1 MRELRIVH
9 LASRISHPASDP
21 MTFDGAFRERLRNS
35 WVEMRENLTRSILQ
49 SLGVILGVAS
59 VLGGMSIS
67 DSMRKRS
74 MELYARMG
82 GLDKL
87 NVRQSAVV
95 KEGAPTAL
103 QMANLGLR
111 TADASEGEEMDT
123 SAVDGISLRKDA
135 RARVRSPYADQERDI
150 RGIGGDFLALD
161 GYEVDQ
167 GRDFTLHDIDTAA
180 PVAILGTEAV
190 AVFFPNGDAIGRTLR
205 IGDTPVEVIGVLK
218 ERIFRFRKSNGNMF
232 RWRNRIIALPTTL
245 VARRFDGDQYHRVD
259 RMVFRIRSLD
269 AMSRF
274 TKGLSSLLKAN
285 HRQQEDFRLD
295 DVAARV
301 RKQQSQGNVYDII
314 FLLSG
319 FLSLIGGGIVNVNI
333 QMATLKERI
342 REVGVKMAIGAP
354 GREIFKEFMTEALVL
369 TAAGS
374 LAGLVI
380 GVGFSAIITASIGVP
395 LHIDPKSFAS
405 AYLLAGVFGFV
416 FALFPAWKASR
427 LSPMEALRY
436 E

>member
-1 MRELRIVH
+1 MALN
-9 LASRISHPASDP
+9 
-21 MTFDGAFRERLRNS
+21 GAFRERLRNS
-35 WVEMRENLTRSILQ
+35 WVEMRENFTRSTLQ

-59 VLGGMSIS
+59 VLGGFSIS
-67 DSMRKRS
+67 DSMRQRS
-74 MELYARMG
+74 MELYVKMG

-103 QMANLGLR
+103 QTANLGLR
-111 TADASEGEEMDT
+111 VADADEGEGIDA
-123 SAVDGISLRKDA
+123 SPVDGVSIRKDA

-150 RGIGGDFLALD
+150 RGIGRDFLALD
-161 GYEVDQ
+161 GYQVDQ
-167 GRDFTLHDIDTAA
+167 GREFTVHDIDSGA

-190 AVFFPNGDAIGRTLR
+190 AVFFPNGDALGRTLR
-205 IGDTPVEVIGVLK
+205 VGDTPVQVVGILK
-218 ERIFRFRKSNGNMF
+218 ERVFRFRDGQNNMF

-245 VARRFDGDQYHRVD
+245 VARRFEGDRYHRVD
-259 RMVFRIRSLD
+259 RVTFRIRKLD
-269 AMSRF
+269 AMATFS
-274 TKGLSSLLKAN
+274 KALAGVLKAN
-285 HRQQEDFRLD
+285 HRQQDDFRLD
-295 DVAARV
+295 DVGARV
-301 RKQQSQGNVYDII
+301 RKQHSQGDVYDII

-319 FLSLIGGGIVNVNI
+319 FLSMIGGGIVNVNI

-354 GREIFKEFMTEALVL
+354 GREIFKEFMTEALLL
-369 TAAGS
+369 TGVGS

-380 GVGFSAIITASIGVP
+380 GVGFSKIITASIGVP
-395 LHIDPKSFAS
+395 LHIDPKSFVL
-405 AYLLAGVFGFV
+405 AYALAAVFGFV

>member
-1 MRELRIVH
+1 M
-9 LASRISHPASDP
+9 
-21 MTFDGAFRERLRNS
+21 FNGAFRERVRNS
-35 WVEMRENLTRSILQ
+35 WVEMRENLTRSTLQ

-59 VLGGMSIS
+59 VLGGFSIS
-67 DSMRKRS
+67 DSMRQRS
-74 MELYARMG
+74 MELYVKMG

-111 TADASEGEEMDT
+111 SLDAQEGEDIDS

-135 RARVRSPYADQERDI
+135 QARVRSPYADQERDI
-150 RGIGGDFLALD
+150 RGVGGNFLALD
-161 GYEVDQ
+161 GYEIDQ
-167 GRDFTLHDIDTAA
+167 GRDFTMHDIDTAA
-180 PVAILGTEAV
+180 PVVILGTEAV
-190 AVFFPNGDAIGRTLR
+190 AAFFPSGDALGRTLR
-205 IGDTPVEVIGVLK
+205 IGDTPVQVVGILK
-218 ERIFRFRKSNGNMF
+218 ERVFRFRDGQHNIF
-232 RWRNRIIALPTTL
+232 RWRNRIIAIPTTL
-245 VARRFDGDQYHRVD
+245 VARRFEGDQYHRVD
-259 RMVFRIRSLD
+259 RVTFRIRKLD
-269 AMSRF
+269 AMAKFS
-274 TKGLSSLLKAN
+274 KALSGMLKAN

-295 DVAARV
+295 DVGARV
-301 RKQQSQGNVYDII
+301 RKQQSQGDVYDII

-354 GREIFKEFMTEALVL
+354 GTEVFKEFMTEALLL
-369 TAAGS
+369 T
-374 LAGLVI
+374 
-380 GVGFSAIITASIGVP
+380 GVGSIVGLIIGIGFSKIITASIGVP
-395 LHIDPKSFAS
+395 LHIDAKSFVS
-405 AYLLAGVFGFV
+405 AYGLAVVFGFV

>member
-1 MRELRIVH
+1 
-9 LASRISHPASDP
+9 
-21 MTFDGAFRERLRNS
+21 MTLNGKFRERLRNA
-35 WVEMRENLTRSILQ
+35 WVEMCENMTRSTLQ

-74 MELYARMG
+74 MELYVRMG

-95 KEGAPTAL
+95 REGAPTAM

-111 TADASEGEEMDT
+111 SADADGGDDLDT
-123 SAVDGISLRKDA
+123 STVDGISLRRDA

-150 RGIGGDFLALD
+150 RGVGGDFLALE

-167 GRDFTLHDIDTAA
+167 GRAFSPGDIDGAA
-180 PVAILGTEAV
+180 PIAVLGTEAV
-190 AVFFPNGDAIGRTLR
+190 AVFFPNGDALGRTIR
-205 IGDTPVEVIGVLK
+205 IGDTSCQVVGILK
-218 ERIFRFRKSNGNMF
+218 ERVFRFRKSNRNWF
-232 RWRNRIIALPTTL
+232 RWRNRIIAVPSTL
-245 VARRFDGDQYHRVD
+245 VARRFEGDQYHRVD
-259 RMVFRIRSLD
+259 RMTFRIRDID
-269 AMSRF
+269 AMAKFS
-274 TKGLSSLLKAN
+274 KGLVSLLKAN

-295 DVAARV
+295 DVGARY
-301 RKQQSQGNVYDII
+301 RKQRSQGNVYDII

-354 GREIFKEFMTEALVL
+354 GGEIFKEFMTEALVL
-369 TAAGS
+369 TGVGS

-380 GVGFSAIITASIGVP
+380 GIGFSAIITASLGVP
-395 LHIDPKSFAS
+395 LHIDPKSFVS
-405 AYLLAGVFGFV
+405 AYALAAIFGFV

>member
-1 MRELRIVH
+1 MI
-9 LASRISHPASDP
+9 
-21 MTFDGAFRERLRNS
+21 FNGKFRERLRNA
-35 WVEMRENLTRSILQ
+35 WVEMRENMTRSTLQ

-74 MELYARMG
+74 MELYVRMG

-95 KEGAPTAL
+95 KEGAPTAM

-111 TADASEGEEMDT
+111 SADSEGGDDLDT
-123 SAVDGISLRKDA
+123 STVDGISLRRDA

-150 RGIGGDFLALD
+150 RGVGGDFLALE

-167 GRDFTLHDIDTAA
+167 GRAFSAADIDGAA
-180 PVAILGTEAV
+180 PIAVLGTEAV
-190 AVFFPNGDAIGRTLR
+190 AVFFPNGDALGRTIR
-205 IGDTPVEVIGVLK
+205 IGDTSCQVVGILK
-218 ERIFRFRKSNGNMF
+218 ERVFRFRKSNRNWF
-232 RWRNRIIALPTTL
+232 RWRNRIVAVPSTL
-245 VARRFDGDQYHRVD
+245 VARRFEGDQYHRVD
-259 RMVFRIRSLD
+259 RMTFRIRDID
-269 AMSRF
+269 AMSKF
-274 TKGLSSLLKAN
+274 SKGLVSLLKAN

-295 DVAARV
+295 DVGARY
-301 RKQQSQGNVYDII
+301 RKQRSQGNVYDII

-354 GREIFKEFMTEALVL
+354 GGEVFKEFMTEALVL
-369 TAAGS
+369 TGVGS
-374 LAGLVI
+374 LAGLII
-380 GVGFSAIITASIGVP
+380 GIGFSKIITASLGIP
-395 LHIDPKSFAS
+395 LHIDPKSFVS
-405 AYLLAGVFGFV
+405 AYALAAVFGFV

>member
-1 MRELRIVH
+1 VSTM
-9 LASRISHPASDP
+9 
-21 MTFDGAFRERLRNS
+21 FNGAFRERVRNS
-35 WVEMRENLTRSILQ
+35 WVEMRENFTRSVLQ
-49 SLGVILGVAS
+49 SLGVILGVAA
-59 VLGGMSIS
+59 VLGGFSIS
-67 DSMRKRS
+67 DSMRRRS
-74 MELYARMG
+74 MELYVRMG

-95 KEGAPTAL
+95 REGAPTAL

-111 TADASEGEEMDT
+111 SVDAEEGEELDT
-123 SAVDGISLRKDA
+123 STVNGISLRKDA

-161 GYEVDQ
+161 GYEIEQ
-167 GRDFTLHDIDTAA
+167 GRDFTVHDIDTAA

-190 AVFFPNGDAIGRTLR
+190 SVFFPNGDAVGRTLR
-205 IGDTPVEVIGVLK
+205 VGDTPVQVVGVLK
-218 ERIFRFRKSNGNMF
+218 ERVFRFRKSNRNMF

-245 VARRFDGDQYHRVD
+245 VARRFEGDQYHRVD
-259 RMVFRIRSLD
+259 RVTFRIRNLD
-269 AMSRF
+269 AMAAFS
-274 TKGLSSLLKAN
+274 KGLSSLLKAN

-301 RKQQSQGNVYDII
+301 KKEQSQGDVYDII

-354 GREIFKEFMTEALVL
+354 GREVFKEFMTEALLL

-374 LAGLVI
+374 FVGLVL
-380 GVGFSAIITASIGVP
+380 GVGFSKIITASIGVP
-395 LHIDPKSFAS
+395 LHIDPKSFVL
-405 AYLLAGVFGFV
+405 AYALAGVFGFV
-416 FALFPAWKASR
+416 FALYPAWKASR

>member
-1 MRELRIVH
+1 
-9 LASRISHPASDP
+9 
-21 MTFDGAFRERLRNS
+21 MTFSGAFRERLRNS
-35 WVEMRENLTRSILQ
+35 WVEMRENFTRSILQ

-67 DSMRKRS
+67 DSMRRRS
-74 MELYARMG
+74 MELYVRMG

-95 KEGAPTAL
+95 REGAPTAL

-111 TADASEGEEMDT
+111 SADAEEGEELDT
-123 SAVDGISLRKDA
+123 SAVNGISLRKDA

-150 RGIGGDFLALD
+150 RGIGGDFLALE
-161 GYEVDQ
+161 GYEIDQ
-167 GRDFTLHDIDTAA
+167 GRAFTVHDLDSAT
-180 PVAILGTEAV
+180 PVAILGTEALS
-190 AVFFPNGDAIGRTLR
+190 VFFPNGDALGRTLR
-205 IGDTPVEVIGVLK
+205 IGDTPVEVVGVLK
-218 ERIFRFRKSNGNMF
+218 ERVFRFRKSNRNMF
-232 RWRNRIIALPTTL
+232 RWRNRIIALPNTL
-245 VARRFDGDQYHRVD
+245 VARRFEGDQYHRVD
-259 RMVFRIRSLD
+259 RMTFRIRNLD
-269 AMSRF
+269 AMATF

-301 RKQQSQGNVYDII
+301 KKEQSQGNVYDVI

-354 GREIFKEFMTEALVL
+354 GREVFKEFMTEALLL

-374 LAGLVI
+374 LAGLIV
-380 GVGFSAIITASIGVP
+380 GVGFSKIITASIGVP
-395 LHIDPKSFAS
+395 LHIDPKSFVS
-405 AYLLAGVFGFV
+405 AYALAAVFGFV

>member
-1 MRELRIVH
+1 M
-9 LASRISHPASDP
+9 
-21 MTFDGAFRERLRNS
+21 FNGAFRERVKNS

-49 SLGVILGVAS
+49 SLGVILGVAA
-59 VLGGMSIS
+59 VLGGFSIS
-67 DSMRKRS
+67 DSMRRRS
-74 MELYARMG
+74 MELYVKMG

-95 KEGAPTAL
+95 KEGAPSAL

-111 TADASEGEEMDT
+111 TDDAEEG
-123 SAVDGISLRKDA
+123 VDIDSREVHGVSLRKDA
-135 RARVRSPYADQERDI
+135 RARVRSAYADRERDI
-150 RGIGGDFLALD
+150 RGVGGDFLPLE
-161 GYEVDQ
+161 GYEIEE
-167 GRDFTLHDIDTAA
+167 GRGFSQHDIDTAA

-190 AVFFPNGDAIGRTLR
+190 SVFFPDGHAVGRSLR
-205 IGDTPVEVIGVLK
+205 VGDTPVTVIGTLK
-218 ERIFRFRKSNGNMF
+218 ERVFRFRDGQHNIF
-232 RWRNRIIALPTTL
+232 RWRNRIIALPNSL
-245 VARRFDGDQYHRVD
+245 VARRFEGDKYHRVD
-259 RMVFRIRSLD
+259 RVTFRIPSLD
-269 AMSRF
+269 AMATFS
-274 TKGLSSLLKAN
+274 KALSSVLKAN

-295 DVAARV
+295 DVGARV
-301 RKQQSQGNVYDII
+301 RKQRSQGDVYDII

-354 GREIFKEFMTEALVL
+354 GGEIFKEFMTEALLL
-369 TAAGS
+369 TGVGS

-380 GVGFSAIITASIGVP
+380 GVGFSKIITSSIGVP
-395 LHIDPKSFAS
+395 LHIDPKSFVF
-405 AYLLAGVFGFV
+405 AYLLAAIFGFV

>member
-1 MRELRIVH
+1 MALN
-9 LASRISHPASDP
+9 
-21 MTFDGAFRERLRNS
+21 GAFRERLRNS
-35 WVEMRENLTRSILQ
+35 WVEMRENFTRSTLQ

-59 VLGGMSIS
+59 VLGGFSIS
-67 DSMRKRS
+67 DSMRQRS
-74 MELYARMG
+74 MELYVKMG

-103 QMANLGLR
+103 QTANLGLR
-111 TADASEGEEMDT
+111 VADADEGEGIDA
-123 SAVDGISLRKDA
+123 SPVDGVSIRKDA

-150 RGIGGDFLALD
+150 RGIGRDFLALD
-161 GYEVDQ
+161 GYQVDQ
-167 GRDFTLHDIDTAA
+167 GRDFTVHDIDSGA

-190 AVFFPNGDAIGRTLR
+190 AVFFPNGDALGRTLR
-205 IGDTPVEVIGVLK
+205 VGDTPVQVVGILK
-218 ERIFRFRKSNGNMF
+218 ERVFRFRDGQNNMF

-245 VARRFDGDQYHRVD
+245 VARRFEGDRYHRVD
-259 RMVFRIRSLD
+259 RVTFRIRKLD
-269 AMSRF
+269 AMAQF
-274 TKGLSSLLKAN
+274 TKGLSSMLKAN

-295 DVAARV
+295 DIGARI
-301 RKQQSQGNVYDII
+301 RKERSQGNVYDLI

-354 GREIFKEFMTEALVL
+354 GREIFKEFMTEALLL

-380 GVGFSAIITASIGVP
+380 GVGFSKIITASIGVP
-395 LHIDPKSFAS
+395 LHIDPKSFIS
-405 AYLLAGVFGFV
+405 AYGLAAVFGFV

>member
-1 MRELRIVH
+1 
-9 LASRISHPASDP
+9 
-21 MTFDGAFRERLRNS
+21 MTFNGAFRERLRNS

-49 SLGVILGVAS
+49 SLGVILGVAA

-67 DSMRKRS
+67 DSMRRRS
-74 MELYARMG
+74 MELYVKMG

-95 KEGAPTAL
+95 REGAPTAL
-103 QMANLGLR
+103 QTANLGLR
-111 TADASEGEEMDT
+111 TADASEGEELNS
-123 SAVDGISLRKDA
+123 SAVDGVSIRKDA
-135 RARVRSPYADQERDI
+135 RARVRSPYADQEREI
-150 RGIGGDFLALD
+150 RGISGDFLPVD
-161 GYEVDQ
+161 GYEIAE
-167 GRDFTLHDIDTAA
+167 GRNFSQHDIDNAA

-190 AVFFPNGDAIGRTLR
+190 AVFFPDGQALGKTIR
-205 IGDTPVEVIGVLK
+205 IGDTPVQVVGVLV
-218 ERIFRFRKSNGNMF
+218 ERVFRFRDGQNNIF
-232 RWRNRIIALPTTL
+232 RRRNRIIAIPTTL
-245 VARRFDGDQYHRVD
+245 VTRRFEGDQYHRVD
-259 RMVFRIRSLD
+259 RVTFRIRDLD
-269 AMSRF
+269 AMATFS
-274 TKGLSSLLKAN
+274 KGLSSMLKSN

-301 RKQQSQGNVYDII
+301 KKEQSQGDVYDII
-314 FLLSG
+314 FMLSG

-354 GREIFKEFMTEALVL
+354 GREVFKEFMTEALLL
-369 TAAGS
+369 TSIGS
-374 LAGLVI
+374 IVGLVI
-380 GVGFSAIITASIGVP
+380 GVGFSKVITTSIGVP
-395 LHIDPKSFAS
+395 LHIDPKSFVS
-405 AYLLAGVFGFV
+405 AYALAAVFGFV

>member
-1 MRELRIVH
+1 M
-9 LASRISHPASDP
+9 SS
-21 MTFDGAFRERLRNS
+21 GAFRERLRNA
-35 WVEMRENLTRSILQ
+35 WVEMRENMTRSTLQ

-74 MELYARMG
+74 MELYVRMG

-111 TADASEGEEMDT
+111 SADANGGDDLDT
-123 SAVDGISLRKDA
+123 STVDGVSLRRDA

-150 RGIGGDFLALD
+150 RGVGGDFLALE
-161 GYEVDQ
+161 GYEIDQ
-167 GRDFTLHDIDTAA
+167 GRAFSTGDIDAAA
-180 PVAILGTEAV
+180 PIAVLGTEAV
-190 AVFFPNGDAIGRTLR
+190 SIFFPNGDALGRTIR
-205 IGDTPVEVIGVLK
+205 IGDTSCQVVGILK
-218 ERIFRFRKSNGNMF
+218 ERVFRFRKSNRNWF
-232 RWRNRIIALPTTL
+232 RWRNRIIAVPSTL
-245 VARRFDGDQYHRVD
+245 VARRFEGDQYHRVD
-259 RMVFRIRSLD
+259 RMTFRIRDID
-269 AMSRF
+269 AMSKF
-274 TKGLSSLLKAN
+274 SKGLVSLLKAN

-295 DVAARV
+295 DVGARW
-301 RKQQSQGNVYDII
+301 RKQRAQGNVYDII

-354 GREIFKEFMTEALVL
+354 GGEIFKEFMTEALVL
-369 TAAGS
+369 TGVGS

-380 GVGFSAIITASIGVP
+380 GIGFSRIITASLGIP
-395 LHIDPKSFAS
+395 LHIDPKSFVS
-405 AYLLAGVFGFV
+405 AYALAAVFGFV

>member
-1 MRELRIVH
+1 MSI
-9 LASRISHPASDP
+9 
-21 MTFDGAFRERLRNS
+21 FNGKFRERLRNS
-35 WVEMRENLTRSILQ
+35 WVEMRENLTRSTLQ

-74 MELYARMG
+74 MELYIRMG

-111 TADASEGEEMDT
+111 SVDSEGGEDLDT
-123 SAVDGISLRKDA
+123 SKVDGISVRKDA

-150 RGIGGDFLALD
+150 RGAGGDFLQLE
-161 GYEVDQ
+161 GYEVDE
-167 GRDFTLHDIDTAA
+167 GRAFSPGDIDNAA
-180 PVAILGTEAV
+180 PVAVLGTEAV
-190 AVFFPNGDAIGRTLR
+190 AIFFPNGDALGRTLR
-205 IGDTPVEVIGVLK
+205 IGDTQVQVIGILK
-218 ERIFRFRKSNGNMF
+218 ERVFRFRKSNQNWF
-232 RWRNRIIALPTTL
+232 RWRNRIIAVPNSL
-245 VARRFDGDQYHRVD
+245 VARRFEGDQYHRVD
-259 RMVFRIRSLD
+259 RMTFRIRDMD
-269 AMSRF
+269 AMATF
-274 TKGLSSLLKAN
+274 GQGLKSLLKAN

-295 DVAARV
+295 DVGARY
-301 RKQQSQGNVYDII
+301 RKQRSQGSVYDMI

-354 GREIFKEFMTEALVL
+354 GREVFKEFMTEALLL
-369 TAAGS
+369 TGVGS
-374 LAGLVI
+374 IAGLVI
-380 GVGFSAIITASIGVP
+380 GVGFSWIITTSLGVP
-395 LHIDPKSFAS
+395 LHIDPKSFVS
-405 AYLLAGVFGFV
+405 AYALAAIFGFV